1 MSGWNLPELVRVA
14 ALLGA
19 IPLLHVS
26 GAVAAETGKV
36 EGKVQGKIDVMQSLT
51 EADNERTVDLRVG
64 ESVRLTLPENATT
77 GYRWAIDRLDRDV
90 VEEAGSE
97 AHPSRGPM
105 GSTGQ
110 VSFDFRAK
118 QAGSGEVA
126 LKYWRHFEGD
136 GSIVK
141 RFRFRL
147 DAKP

>member
-1 MSGWNLPELVRVA
+1 MSGWNLPELMRVA

-19 IPLLHVS
+19 ILLLHVS
-26 GAVAAETGKV
+26 GAVAAETGK
-36 EGKVQGKIDVMQSLT
+36 GHLMQSLT

-64 ESVRLTLPENATT
+64 EGVRLTLPENATT

-97 AHPSRGPM
+97 AHPSGGAI
-105 GSTGQ
+105 GSAGKVT
-110 VSFDFRAK
+110 FDFTAK
-118 QAGSGEVA
+118 KAGSSEVA

-136 GSIVK
+136 ASIVK

-147 DAKP
+147 NATL

>member
-1 MSGWNLPELVRVA
+1 LSGWNFSELARVA

-19 IPLLHVS
+19 ILLLHAS
-26 GAVAAETGKV
+26 GAVAAGTGKAQV
-36 EGKVQGKIDVMQSLT
+36 KAHVMQSLT

-97 AHPSRGPM
+97 AHPSGGAI
-105 GSTGQ
+105 GSAGNVT
-110 VSFDFRAK
+110 FDFTAK
-118 QAGSGEVA
+118 KAGSSEIA

-136 GSIVK
+136 ASIVK
-141 RFRFRL
+141 RFSFRL
-147 DAKP
+147 NAKP

>member
-1 MSGWNLPELVRVA
+1 LSGWNLSELARVA

-19 IPLLHVS
+19 ILLLHAS
-26 GAVAAETGKV
+26 GAVAAETGKPQA
-36 EGKVQGKIDVMQSLT
+36 KVDAMQSLT

-97 AHPSRGPM
+97 PHPSGGAI
-105 GSTGQ
+105 GSGGNVT
-110 VSFDFRAK
+110 FDFTAK
-118 QAGSGEVA
+118 KAGSGEVA

-136 GSIVK
+136 GSVVK
-141 RFRFRL
+141 RFSFRL
-147 DAKP
+147 NVQP

>member
-1 MSGWNLPELVRVA
+1 LSGWNLPELMRVA

-19 IPLLHVS
+19 ILSLHVS

-36 EGKVQGKIDVMQSLT
+36 HVMQSLT
-51 EADNERTVDLRVG
+51 EADNERTVGLRVG
-64 ESVRLTLPENATT
+64 ESVRLTLSENATT

-105 GSTGQ
+105 GSAGQ

-118 QAGSGEVA
+118 QAGSSEIA

-136 GSIVK
+136 ASIVK

-147 DAKP
+147 DVKP

>member
-1 MSGWNLPELVRVA
+1 MRVA

-19 IPLLHVS
+19 ILPLQVG
-26 GAVAAETGKV
+26 GAVAAGTGKAA
-36 EGKVQGKIDVMQSLT
+36 GKVHVMQSLT
-51 EADNERTVDLRVG
+51 EADNERTVELRVG
-64 ESVRLTLPENATT
+64 ASVRLTLPENATT

-97 AHPSRGPM
+97 AHPSGGAI
-105 GSTGQ
+105 GSAGN

-118 QAGSGEVA
+118 KAGSGEVA

-136 GSIVK
+136 ASIVK

-147 DAKP
+147 NATP

>member
-1 MSGWNLPELVRVA
+1 MSGWNLSELARVA

-19 IPLLHVS
+19 ILVLHVS
-26 GAVAAETGKV
+26 GAVAAEAVKAQVKV
-36 EGKVQGKIDVMQSLT
+36 HAMQSLT

-97 AHPSRGPM
+97 AHPSGGAI
-105 GSTGQ
+105 GSAGNVT
-110 VSFDFRAK
+110 FDFRAK
-118 QAGSGEVA
+118 KAGSGEVA

-136 GSIVK
+136 GSIAK
-141 RFRFRL
+141 RFSVRIN
-147 DAKP
+147 AKP